1 MALKDNNNPNIGQ
14 VNTRQTAEDAYLKEQ
29 RDKQKAMEE
38 EIAKYKRLLQHESLT
53 IDSKEQAALVK
64 KLADYK
70 RKQYEQEQKDEAKR
84 ALKDAQNLDKTIA
97 KDRKKRLEEERKE
110 REEDLQAY
118 RDQLDQMVA
127 DGTMSATKAWAKT
140 SAAMIKDQFS
150 SESRAKRM
158 NENFNKAMSAADG
171 LYKQVAETFS
181 KYQTAINTRL
191 QGSGSGFSSI
201 QNSLLRNVGITPY
214 LKTQTLLENLNSLVE
229 SGIAFNLEQRAF
241 LQTVSDKV
249 ATTFDAANASLMRIV
264 RLQQADS
271 TASRLGMEAY
281 LTRFLNGMFQNTE
294 YLSDSFDDV
303 TTAIVDATSQLDVQR
318 GVEFEYQIQKW
329 LGSLSSVGLSSTTVG
344 NLASALGY
352 LATGDVSGLESSSVQ
367 SLIVM
372 AASRAGLSY
381 ADMLTRQINTDET
394 NKLLKSIVEYLQE
407 IGSSTNQVVKN
418 QYASTFGVSVS
429 DLTAALNLNRKAID
443 EIYKSNMTYGNT
455 IGELEYQMRQVTS
468 RTAMADAINTVI
480 ENAQFSMFSN
490 IADNPVTSALWRIT
504 DMIQEYTGGINIPAI
519 FGMGTGLD
527 LNTTVENLM
536 KLGIMGVGSLGMIGD
551 IISGVGNTVDFSRTL
566 STLGINRDIATATL
580 GEVKPVQSGMQ
591 TSKSTVMGQSSGS
604 AFYESSLAS
613 AKQSANEQME
623 SESKSKGEIMASSDV
638 DMKTEIADK
647 INSIDITLNK
657 ILDRL
662 GETLTVRMEEP
673 FYTTGGTPGLT

>member
-29 RDKQKAMEE
+29 RDKQKAIAE
-38 EIAKYKRLLQHESLT
+38 EIAKYKRLLQHESLSL
-53 IDSKEQAALVK
+53 DAKEQEALVK

-70 RKQYEQEQKDEAKR
+70 RKKYEQEQKDEAKR
-84 ALKDAQNLDKTIA
+84 ALKDAQNLEKTIA

-110 REEDLQAY
+110 RAEELQAY

-127 DGTMSATKAWAKT
+127 DGTISAAKAWAKT
-140 SAAMIKDQFS
+140 SASMIKDQMS

-158 NENFNKAMSAADG
+158 NDNFNKAMAAADN

-191 QGSGSGFSSI
+191 QGSGSGFSSL

-249 ATTFDAANASLMRIV
+249 ATTFDAANASLLRIV

-294 YLSDSFDDV
+294 YLSDSFDTV
-303 TTAIVDATSQLDVQR
+303 TEAIVDATSQLDVQR

-344 NLASALGY
+344 NLAEALGY

-429 DLTAALNLNRKAID
+429 DLTAALNLNQKAIN

-455 IGELEYQMRQVTS
+455 IGELEYQMKQVTS

-551 IISGVGNTVDFSRTL
+551 IISGVGNTVDFSNTL
-566 STLGINRDIATATL
+566 SKLGINTGIATTAL

-591 TSKSTVMGQSSGS
+591 TSKSSVMGQSSGS

-662 GETLTVRMEEP
+662 SETLTVRMEEP
-673 FYTTGGTPGLT
+673 YYDTGGLPGFH

>member
-566 STLGINRDIATATL
+566 STLGINRDIATTTL